1 MQEQL
6 QWASAA
12 VWRRMFPVY
21 LSTCYPTGGTLCEG
35 LGGVP
40 LLEEVRFQEPKS
52 FPVISLYLLR
62 VDKDVRLSYCTS
74 AMGALTISN
83 CEPQV
88 KHLLLQVALVM
99 VFCHDH

>member
-40 LLEEVRFQEPKS
+40 LLEEVSRAQ
-52 FPVISLYLLR
+52 VIPSYLSLPPA
-62 VDKDVRLSYCTS
+62 C
-74 AMGALTISN
+74 G
-83 CEPQV
+83 
-88 KHLLLQVALVM
+88 
-99 VFCHDH
+99 